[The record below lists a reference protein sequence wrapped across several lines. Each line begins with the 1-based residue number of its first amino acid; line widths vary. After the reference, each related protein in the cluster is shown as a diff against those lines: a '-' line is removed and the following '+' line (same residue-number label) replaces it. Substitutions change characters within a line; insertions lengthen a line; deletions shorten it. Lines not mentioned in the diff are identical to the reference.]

1 MRQGDQRMG
10 VVGIK
15 HMERM
20 YRKNKDKL
28 LDLRDAAIEFLDLH
42 NTRNYDY
49 NYFISNGA
57 Y

>member
-1 MRQGDQRMG
+1 MG

-28 LDLRDAAIEFLDLH
+28 LDLSDAAIEFLDLH